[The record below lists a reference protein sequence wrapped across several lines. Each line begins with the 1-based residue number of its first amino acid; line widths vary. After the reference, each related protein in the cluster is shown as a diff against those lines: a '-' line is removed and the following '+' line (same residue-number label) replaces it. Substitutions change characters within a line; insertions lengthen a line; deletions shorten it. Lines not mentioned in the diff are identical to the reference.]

1 MAQRSSYS
9 EQDETPQYWFNER
22 TGLVEVGPQ
31 SVASYRIGPFA
42 TRAEAEQALRVV
54 ADRAAAMRKQ
64 DDEDDW
70 S

>member
-31 SVASYRIGPFA
+31 SVASYRIGPFS
-42 TRAEAEQALRVV
+42 TRSEAEQALRVV
-54 ADRAAAMRKQ
+54 AERAAALREQ
-64 DDEDDW
+64 DDKDDW
-70 S
+70 R